1 MLFLEE
7 KKEIINKFK
16 QNKTDTGSY
25 EVQIALLTKDIEK
38 LSEHFKINKKDKH
51 SKRGF
56 IAKIENRKKLLSKLK
71 KENIERYQKLIKE
84 LGLRK

>member
-7 KKEIINKFK
+7 KKKIIEKFK
-16 QNKTDTGSY
+16 LNTNDTGSY
-25 EVQIALLTKDIEK
+25 EVQIALLTHDIMK

-56 IAKIENRKKLLSKLK
+56 IAKIENRKKLLHKLK
-71 KENIERYQKLIKE
+71 EENLDRYHKLIKE